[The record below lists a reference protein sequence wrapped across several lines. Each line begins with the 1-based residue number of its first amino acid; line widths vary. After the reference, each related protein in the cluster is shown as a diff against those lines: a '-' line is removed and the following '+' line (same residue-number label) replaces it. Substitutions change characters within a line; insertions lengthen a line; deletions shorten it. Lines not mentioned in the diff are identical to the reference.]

1 MNEKSDLLLQNT
13 VGDIA
18 KQLDKANQ
26 TIEEL
31 RLDLEMKSNENRLLK
46 QQMQEM
52 QLQIQELIE
61 FKQTVELM
69 ERRQQ
74 LDQINQSVKN

>member
-26 TIEEL
+26 TIEDL

-74 LDQINQSVKN
+74 LDQINQNVKN